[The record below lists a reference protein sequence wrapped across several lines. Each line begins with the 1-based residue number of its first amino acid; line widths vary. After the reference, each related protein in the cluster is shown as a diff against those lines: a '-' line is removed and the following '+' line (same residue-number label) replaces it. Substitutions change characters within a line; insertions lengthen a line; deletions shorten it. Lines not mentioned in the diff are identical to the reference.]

1 MQNSSFDSTGA
12 LLQELK
18 ESPVSGRVVTEF
30 DLNILQSNP
39 EKDITLQKGDTVFIP
54 EKINHV
60 YLFGEISNQ
69 GTIQY
74 QPNKNIDFYIDQKG
88 GTLSRADLDNI
99 FVLLPNGVSVRVKN
113 KNLFRDGVSKI
124 DIYPGS
130 IIFIPRKSD
139 RILLTQS
146 LQAYASILG
155 NLGVSL
161 ASLSVIKD

>member
-1 MQNSSFDSTGA
+1 M
-12 LLQELK
+12 
-18 ESPVSGRVVTEF
+18 
-30 DLNILQSNP
+30 
-39 EKDITLQKGDTVFIP
+39 
-54 EKINHV
+54 
-60 YLFGEISNQ
+60 
-69 GTIQY
+69 
-74 QPNKNIDFYIDQKG
+74 
-88 GTLSRADLDNI
+88 
-99 FVLLPNGVSVRVKN
+99 RVKE
-113 KNLFRDGVSKI
+113 KNLFRDGRSEV